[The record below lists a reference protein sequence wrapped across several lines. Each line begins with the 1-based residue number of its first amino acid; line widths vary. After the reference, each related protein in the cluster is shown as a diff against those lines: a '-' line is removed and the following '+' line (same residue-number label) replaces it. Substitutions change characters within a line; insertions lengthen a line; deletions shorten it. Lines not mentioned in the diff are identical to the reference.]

1 MRFIDI
7 YAVKGGQRGGNVV
20 AMGKCPEEMS
30 GWKCLGRNVR
40 GNVRGMSRENGI
52 DPVEGDSF
60 NCGLI

>member
-7 YAVKGGQRGGNVV
+7 YAVKGGQRGGCRGY
-20 AMGKCPEEMS
+20 GKMS

>member
-1 MRFIDI
+1 
-7 YAVKGGQRGGNVV
+7 
-20 AMGKCPEEMS
+20 MGKCPEEMS